1 MTTPQTI
8 YCANP
13 GAEFQEDRADLLSVM
28 AATLDRGTYILGGE
42 VSAFEREFAAFVGGG
57 DCIGVA
63 NGTDAIVYALKG
75 LGLQPGDEVV
85 TVSHTAVATVAAI
98 EMIGAEPVFADIDA
112 TTRCM
117 CPKSLRSVI
126 SPRVKAIV
134 VVHIYGQPAQVDEIV
149 ALASEWGIPV
159 IEDCAQAHGA
169 MIGSRRVG
177 SIGHISAFSFYP
189 TKNLGALGDGGGIV
203 VRDDTALAERIRI
216 LRQYGWKERYVS
228 LVAGGN
234 SRLDEVQA
242 AILRYRLAK
251 LNERN
256 KRRQGVA
263 NLYNEAFIDL
273 PITLPTEIVGTTHVY
288 HQYVIESAERDA
300 LKEHLA
306 KVGVIAALHYPL
318 AVHQQPAYE
327 GRIRGG
333 GSLPTTEALYRRL
346 LSLPV
351 YPQLTPEQVEQVTR
365 GVRSY
370 WGK

>member
-1 MTTPQTI
+1 MNTTPTI

-13 GAEFQEDRADLLSVM
+13 GAEFHEDRADIISIM
-28 AATLDRGTYILGGE
+28 STTLDRGTYILGGE
-42 VSAFEREFAAFVGGG
+42 VEAFEREFAAFIGG
-57 DCIGVA
+57 DNCIGVA

-75 LGLQPGDEVV
+75 LGIQPGDEVV

-98 EMIGAEPVFADIDA
+98 EMIGAAPVFADIDA

-117 CPKSLRSVI
+117 CPRSLRSVL

-149 ALASEWGIPV
+149 AIAAEHGISV
-159 IEDCAQAHGA
+159 VEDCAQAHGA

-177 SIGHISAFSFYP
+177 SIGDVAAFSFYP
-189 TKNLGALGDGGGIV
+189 TKNLGALGDGGAIV
-203 VRDDTALAERIRI
+203 VRNNAALAERIRI
-216 LRQYGWKERYVS
+216 LRQYGWQERYVS

-234 SRLDEVQA
+234 SRLDEIQA

-256 KRRQGVA
+256 KKRQGVA

-273 PITLPTEIVGTTHVY
+273 PLTLPNEIAGTTHVY
-288 HQYVIESAERDA
+288 HQYVIESDERDA

-306 KVGVIAALHYPL
+306 NGGVIAALHYPL

-327 GRIRGG
+327 GRIRGSD
-333 GSLPTTEALYRRL
+333 SLPCTEALYRKI

-351 YPQLTPEQVEQVTR
+351 YPQLTPEHVERVAG